1 VTNQASTGQDVPATA
16 TGRLAA
22 RRTILTRILL
32 AGLMVS
38 TFGAGI
44 GVERYGFGEDGN
56 VNASSSFVDSP
67 TFETLQTTWD
77 LIHDTYI
84 DESAIN
90 DETLIFGAAKGM
102 VESLGDTGH
111 STFLAPD
118 EAESFQN
125 SANGELIGIGVE
137 LNFENGQPVVISPI
151 DGSPADAAGVKSR
164 DVIVAID
171 GVETG
176 RLSQTE
182 IFHALRGK
190 EGTVVEVT
198 FERPGDDSTF
208 NVKLTR
214 AKIIIEPV
222 SWTMLPENVALI
234 RLSGFSRGAT
244 DALRDALEE
253 SKAAGAAS
261 MILDLRD
268 NPGGLVL
275 EAIGVASQL
284 LPEGTPIYQLQE
296 RGEEP
301 RPVRTTGLGIG
312 TEIPMVVLV
321 NGGSASSAEI
331 VASAVQ
337 ENDRG
342 TVVGEVTFGTGTV
355 LTPNE
360 LEDGSIVMLGTGF
373 WLTAKGNQLW
383 HVGVTPTIEIVLSED
398 GSAVKPSDVNGLT
411 VEEIAALN
419 DNQLMFAFDELTK
432 P

>member
-1 VTNQASTGQDVPATA
+1 MTNPTSTGQDVTSSPLK
-16 TGRLAA
+16 RQYS
-22 RRTILTRILL
+22 RRSVLSRVLL

-44 GVERYGFGEDGN
+44 GVERYGFGEDGD

-67 TFETLQTTWD
+67 TFATLQTTWD

-84 DESAIN
+84 DEENI
-90 DETLIFGAAKGM
+90 DDQELIYGAAKGM

-111 STFLAPD
+111 STFLEPD

-151 DGSPADAAGVKSR
+151 DGSPADDAGVKSR
-164 DVIVAID
+164 DVIVAIN
-171 GVETG
+171 GVETSK
-176 RLSQTE
+176 LSQTE
-182 IFHALRGK
+182 IFNALRGK
-190 EGTVVEVT
+190 AGTSVEVT
-198 FERPGDDSTF
+198 FDRPGDDTTF
-208 NVKLTR
+208 TVTLTR
-214 AKIIIEPV
+214 AKIVIEPV
-222 SWTMLPENVALI
+222 TWTMLPENVALI

-244 DALRDALEE
+244 DALKDALEE
-253 SKAAGAAS
+253 SQAAGATS

-284 LPEGTPIYQLQE
+284 LPEGTPLYQLQE

-301 RPVRTTGLGIG
+301 RPVRTTGIGIG
-312 TEIPMVVLV
+312 TEIPVVVLV

-337 ENDRG
+337 ENGRG

-373 WLTAKGNQLW
+373 WLTATGNQLW
-383 HVGVTPTIEIVLSED
+383 HVGVTPSSEVELAED
-398 GSAVKPSDVNGLT
+398 GSAVKPSDVAGLT
-411 VEEIAALN
+411 IEEIAALN
-419 DNQLMFAFDELTK
+419 DNQLNFAFGELTGN
-432 P
+432 